1 MARPAPVCSVI
12 LRGTYLRGTRR
23 VLQKLLGARW
33 PVAAPTTSVGWP
45 TDTVPLD
52 TDGLLEAR
60 PL

>member
-1 MARPAPVCSVI
+1 